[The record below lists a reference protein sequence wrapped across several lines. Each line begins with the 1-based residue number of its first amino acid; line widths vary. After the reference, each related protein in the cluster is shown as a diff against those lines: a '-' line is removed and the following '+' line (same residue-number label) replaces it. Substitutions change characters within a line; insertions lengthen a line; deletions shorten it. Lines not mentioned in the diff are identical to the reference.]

1 LDTTISEP
9 PLLLNVEDVARLCS
23 CSIRHIEKR
32 RKEGSLPA
40 TVPLGGKRLIRWRRE
55 DIVRWIAEGC
65 PATQNAGGA
74 AEQ

>member
-1 LDTTISEP
+1 MATTISEP
-9 PLLLNVEDVARLCS
+9 PLLLSIEDVARLCS

-32 RKEGSLPA
+32 RKEGSMPA

-65 PATQNAGGA
+65 PATQNAGGT